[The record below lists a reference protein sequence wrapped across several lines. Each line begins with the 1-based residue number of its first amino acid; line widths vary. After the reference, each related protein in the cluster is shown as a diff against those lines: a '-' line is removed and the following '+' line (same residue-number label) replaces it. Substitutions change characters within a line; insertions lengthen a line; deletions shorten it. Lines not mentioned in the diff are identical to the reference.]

1 VDKHRARTY
10 ISLRRQVFQVLACPK
25 ESMMKRL
32 VLLLVLAALLA
43 ACESNPRP
51 YPRYD
56 NGYDDSWSEC
66 AKVKT
71 GWAAGS
77 DYPCAY

>member
-1 VDKHRARTY
+1 
-10 ISLRRQVFQVLACPK
+10 
-25 ESMMKRL
+25 MKRL

-43 ACESNPRP
+43 ACESNPSS
-51 YPRYD
+51 YPRNND
-56 NGYDDSWSEC
+56 GYNDRWLEC
-66 AKVKT
+66 EKTRT

>member
-1 VDKHRARTY
+1 
-10 ISLRRQVFQVLACPK
+10 
-25 ESMMKRL
+25 MMKRL